1 MNLSGEAAGLIAV
14 GLLFAFMLASIPVFV
29 AMGLAAFI
37 GFAITGEFEQS
48 LRSFAQIVWQSSSIF
63 ELVAIPLFIFAGL
76 LSEQISAGRDLFD
89 VAKAWVGRVPN
100 ALGVATIL
108 ACGIFAAISGSSI
121 ATAASIG
128 VVSIPLLLGERYSK
142 AQAGGFVAAGGTLGI
157 LIPPSIPFILYGV
170 ITETSIGQLF
180 MAGIVPGLI
189 MMILFAV
196 WVTLSR
202 PRIVEERAPSWSER
216 LAATRKGVGILLLP
230 VVIIASIYTG
240 VFTPSEVAALAVA
253 YVCALGLVQRRLTLR
268 RFIDAGLATTRT
280 TAMLFMLIV
289 FGQYFAHFLT
299 FEQLPQA
306 LAQWISSFSSGP
318 LVTVTILIIAYVL
331 LGVFLESA
339 AMLLISVPIFLPVAE
354 SIGIHPIVFG
364 VFACIAQE
372 IAQIHPPIGINLFTI
387 HGISRIPIW
396 DLAKGTFAFLVI
408 QIGMLYAVYFFPQL
422 ALWIPQHMMTR

>member
-1 MNLSGEAAGLIAV
+1 MEISGQAAGLITIV
-14 GLLFAFMLASIPVFV
+14 LLFAFMLASIPVFV
-29 AMGLAAFI
+29 AMGLSAFI
-37 GFAITGEFEQS
+37 GFLLVGEAGQA

-76 LSEQISAGRDLFD
+76 LSDRISAGRDLFD

-108 ACGIFAAISGSSI
+108 ACGIFAAISGSSV

-128 VVSIPLLLGERYSK
+128 VVSIPLLLGERYSN

-180 MAGIVPGLI
+180 MAGIAPGLV
-189 MMILFAV
+189 MMALFAI
-196 WVTLSR
+196 WVVLSR
-202 PRIVEERAPSWSER
+202 PRIVEERGTSWSER
-216 LAATRKGVGILLLP
+216 WATTRKGAGILLLP
-230 VVIIASIYTG
+230 ILIIVAIYTG
-240 VFTPSEVAALAVA
+240 VFTPTEVAALAVA
-253 YVCALGLVQRRLTLR
+253 YVTFLGVLQRRLTLR
-268 RFIDAGLATTRT
+268 KFIGAGVTTSRT

-299 FEQLPQA
+299 LEELPQA
-306 LAQWISSFSSGP
+306 LAQWITSFSAGP
-318 LVTVTILIIAYVL
+318 LATLSILIACYVV

-339 AMLLISVPIFLPVAE
+339 AMLLISVPIFFPVALA
-354 SIGIHPIVFG
+354 IGMDPIVFG

-387 HGISRIPIW
+387 HGISKIPIW
-396 DLAKGTFAFLVI
+396 DLAKGTFPFIIVQVA
-408 QIGMLYAVYFFPQL
+408 MLYVLYFVPQL
-422 ALWIPQHMMTR
+422 ALWIPQHMMSR